1 MKKRIIPVW
10 MLFAASGF
18 LSAQAN
24 PSIGENYI
32 YTKTNLSDPSL
43 PGTPKIAETVQYF
56 DGLGRPSQVV
66 NVKASPSGKDLV
78 IQIPY
83 DPFGRQTESWL
94 PAPMA
99 TSNGAIQSGVG
110 SAAQTYYND
119 NFPFSRNNMEASPL
133 NRVLS
138 QVQPGSDWQ
147 QHPVGLEYEVNG
159 GDVTKYTATYS
170 YSTLQS
176 SISLS
181 GTYGENQLY
190 KNTATDEDGNISIEF
205 KNKEGQTILI
215 RKMLSAAEKADTYYV
230 YNEYNQLAYV
240 IPPLASVSGA
250 LNQTTLDQLCYQ
262 YKYDERNR
270 LVEKKLPGKGWEY
283 MVYDRQDRLV
293 LSQDANMRKTDTT
306 LNNFGKKGWIFTKY
320 DQFGRIIYT
329 GFFANTSTRTAMQS
343 AINSM
348 NANKEN
354 IEFRTS
360 TPFTLNGMDVYYD
373 KKAFP
378 TGSMTILS
386 VNYYDAYPAGAPA
399 VPAQIFSQDVIQE
412 ITASGITTKSLP
424 LASYV
429 KNIENDNWTKNYIWY
444 DKKGRIIGGHS
455 INHLGGY
462 TKTESLLDFSGMAQ
476 QTITRHKRL
485 SSDTER
491 VITENFQ
498 YDAQNRLLVHKH
510 QVDTNPEEI
519 LTQNTYNDIAQIT
532 NKKVG
537 GTSASNP
544 LQSIDY
550 AYNIRG
556 WMTNINDPENL
567 NGKLFGYEMKY
578 QNCIGWNPKY
588 NGNISEV
595 SWNTQNDGVLRRYV
609 YMYDALNRL
618 TGGYYKEP
626 NTTIQWVGYYN
637 EYYKYDL
644 NGNITKLTRATKSGD
659 SSPTSLIIDELAY
672 SYSGNKLTSISDGT
686 QNSSGYPYFTN
697 PNTIQYDNDTGEGNG
712 NMIKHM
718 DQKISQIKYNFLNLP
733 SSVIRNNMQSPFG
746 NSTSYFYAA
755 NGTKLK
761 KIYSYYKI
769 GPMGDIS
776 NEIRSTDYLDG
787 FQYSLEGSML
797 GCIGCPDPQPVLQFI
812 PTAEGYYN
820 FENNKYIYNYTD
832 HLGNVR
838 LSYFSNGN
846 GLEVLDEN
854 NYYPFGLKHE
864 GYNVLAGNSAY
875 QYKYNGKELQETGM
889 YDYGARFYMPDI
901 GRWGVIDNMSEK
913 YRRHS
918 PYNYAINNPIK
929 FTDPDGNDPLYG
941 EEAQAFFRQLQNSIS
956 SKPTDDITVNK
967 KGIISNISRN
977 NKPNRFF
984 DESGKQL
991 FFNDSQQDDKYM
1003 LSQYFEVNDRLYY
1016 PISDSDLKT
1025 QVTNVHHNNQLI
1037 LMNGM
1042 DNWGSKFNSY
1052 IDLFLNSYNFV
1063 PGKGS
1068 DFTYSFLVP
1077 FLKNKN
1083 VNITN
1088 ENLQDKFIPNAFFKF
1103 DNVNMIYNTLD
1114 AGNFMWGAWTKY
1126 IGLSAEKAM
1135 WGARINEFGSDS
1147 SRDQNALWRGNK
1159 YFYKGTYKK

>member
-24 PSIGENYI
+24 PSSGENYI

-78 IQIPY
+78 TQIPY

-159 GDVTKYTATYS
+159 GDVNKYTATYS

-240 IPPLASVSGA
+240 IPPLASISGTV
-250 LNQTTLDQLCYQ
+250 NQTTLDQLCYQ

-293 LSQDANMRKTDTT
+293 LSQDANMRKTDTA
-306 LNNFGKKGWIFTKY
+306 LNNFGKKGWMFTKY
-320 DQFGRIIYT
+320 DQFGRVIYT

-354 IEFRTS
+354 VEFRTS
-360 TPFTLNGMDVYYD
+360 TAFILNGMDIYYD

-399 VPAQIFSQDVIQE
+399 VPAQILSQDVIQE
-412 ITASGITTKSLP
+412 ITPSGITTKSRP
-424 LASYV
+424 VVSYV

-444 DKKGRIIGGHS
+444 DKKGRTIGGHS

-462 TKTESLLDFSGMAQ
+462 TKTESLIDFSGLPL

-537 GTSASNP
+537 GTSASTP
-544 LQSIDY
+544 LQSINY

-567 NGKLFGYEMKY
+567 GNDLFGYKINYTLVEGMETPNTNFSELKVK
-578 QNCIGWNPKY
+578 PKY
-588 NGNISEV
+588 NGNIAEV
-595 SWNTQNDGVLRRYV
+595 IWKTATIPNDNVRKYGYV
-609 YMYDALNRL
+609 YDGFNRL
-618 TGGYYKEP
+618 LAGFYQKDTNPAAKEYFER
-626 NTTIQWVGYYN
+626 Q
-637 EYYKYDL
+637 EYDL
-644 NGNITKLTRATKSGD
+644 NGNITRLERSTGD
-659 SSPTSLIIDELAY
+659 FGQGSNAMKIDNLQY
-672 SYSGNKLTSISDGT
+672 QYTGNKLISVKDDQ
-686 QNSSGYPYFTN
+686 QNSTGYPYFAT
-697 PNTIQYDNDTGEGNG
+697 PNIIQYDNDTGDGNG
-712 NMIKHM
+712 NMIKNL
-718 DQKISQIKYNFLNLP
+718 DKKIISLKYNYLNLSNTILGNNYNISYTYRADGIKVGKVF
-733 SSVIRNNMQSPFG
+733 SS
-746 NSTSYFYAA
+746 
-755 NGTKLK
+755 GTF
-761 KIYSYYKI
+761 
-769 GPMGDIS
+769 S
-776 NEIRSTDYLDG
+776 NFNTDYIDG
-787 FQYSLEGSML
+787 FQYSKNDNFPAGDSK
-797 GCIGCPDPQPVLQFI
+797 DFLQFF
-812 PTAEGYYN
+812 PTAEGYFDYQQS
-820 FENNKYIYNYTD
+820 KYVYHYTD
-832 HLGNVR
+832 HLGNIRV
-838 LSYFSNGN
+838 SYMANGTAPRII
-846 GLEVLDEN
+846 EEN
-854 NYYPFGLKHE
+854 NYYPFGLKHQ
-864 GYNVLAGNSAY
+864 GYNNLSGNPNY

-889 YDYGARFYMPDI
+889 YDYGARMYMSDI
-901 GRWGVIDNMSEK
+901 GRWGVIDAMSEK
-913 YRRHS
+913 YRRWS
-918 PYNYAINNPIK
+918 PYNYAINNPVR

-1103 DNVNMIYNTLD
+1103 DNVNMIYNTFD

-1135 WGARINEFGSDS
+1135 WGARMNEFGSDS

>member
-10 MLFAASGF
+10 MLFAASGI

-24 PSIGENYI
+24 PSSGENYI

-66 NVKASPSGKDLV
+66 SVKASPSGKDLV
-78 IQIPY
+78 TQIPY

-138 QVQPGSDWQ
+138 KVQPGSDWQ

-159 GDVTKYTATYS
+159 GDINKYTATYN

-190 KNTATDEDGNISIEF
+190 KNTATDEDGNTSIEF
-205 KNKEGQTILI
+205 KDKEGQTILL
-215 RKMLSAAEKADTYYV
+215 RKMLSATEKADTYYV

-250 LNQTTLDQLCYQ
+250 VNQTILDQLCYQ

-293 LSQDANMRKTDTT
+293 LSQDANMRKTDTA
-306 LNNFGKKGWIFTKY
+306 LNNFGKKGWMFTKY
-320 DQFGRIIYT
+320 DQFGRVIYS

-354 IEFRTS
+354 VESRTS
-360 TPFTLNGMDVYYD
+360 SPFTLNGMDVYYD

-399 VPAQIFSQDVIQE
+399 IPAQILSQDVIQE
-412 ITASGITTKSLP
+412 ITPSGITTKSLL

-444 DKKGRIIGGHS
+444 DKKGRTIGGHS

-462 TKTESLLDFSGMAQ
+462 TKTESLLDFSGLAQ

-537 GTSASNP
+537 GTSASTP

-567 NGKLFGYEMKY
+567 GNDLFGYKINYTLVEGMETPNTDFSELKVK
-578 QNCIGWNPKY
+578 PKY
-588 NGNISEV
+588 NGNIAEV
-595 SWNTQNDGVLRRYV
+595 IWKTATTPNDNVRKYGYV
-609 YMYDALNRL
+609 YDGFNRL
-618 TGGYYKEP
+618 LAGFYQKDTNPAAKEYFER
-626 NTTIQWVGYYN
+626 Q
-637 EYYKYDL
+637 EYDL
-644 NGNITKLTRATKSGD
+644 NGNIIRLDRSTGD
-659 SSPTSLIIDELAY
+659 FGQGSNAMKIDNLQY
-672 SYSGNKLTSISDGT
+672 QYTGNKLISVKDNQ
-686 QNSSGYPYFTN
+686 QNSTGYPYFAT
-697 PNTIQYDNDTGEGNG
+697 PNAIQYDNDTGDGNG
-712 NMIKHM
+712 NMIKNL
-718 DQKISQIKYNFLNLP
+718 DKKITFIKYNYLNLSNTILGNNYNISYTYRADGIKVGKVF
-733 SSVIRNNMQSPFG
+733 SS
-746 NSTSYFYAA
+746 
-755 NGTKLK
+755 GTF
-761 KIYSYYKI
+761 
-769 GPMGDIS
+769 S
-776 NEIRSTDYLDG
+776 NFNIDYIDG
-787 FQYSLEGSML
+787 FQYSKNDNFPAGDSK
-797 GCIGCPDPQPVLQFI
+797 DFLQFF
-812 PTAEGYYN
+812 PTAEGYFDYQQS
-820 FENNKYIYNYTD
+820 KYVYHYTD
-832 HLGNVR
+832 HLGNIRV
-838 LSYFSNGN
+838 SYMANGTVSRII
-846 GLEVLDEN
+846 EEN
-854 NYYPFGLKHE
+854 NYYPFGLKHQ
-864 GYNVLAGNSAY
+864 GYNNLSGNPNY
-875 QYKYNGKELQETGM
+875 QYKYNGKELQETGA
-889 YDYGARFYMPDI
+889 YDFGARQYLPDI
-901 GRWGVIDNMSEK
+901 ARWVVPDPLSEK
-913 YRRHS
+913 H
-918 PYNYAINNPIK
+918 PDLNPMMYANNNPIK
-929 FTDPDGNDPLYG
+929 FVDPDGMDWV
-941 EEAQAFFRQLQNSIS
+941 EAANG
-956 SKPTDDITVNK
+956 DITWRDDVTAKNHKDKGVLQKGEIYRGTYYERTKTWDNIKHKGLVLESYHTYGKMSYSAAKEMSVEIDGKMRNSKIGDVNVK
-967 KGIISNISRN
+967 LNVTFENRKVKTLGSYDAVAGGFGNGAPENGEYTVDSYQDRSPNGWYNKGMNRDGVGFSFNLNPQFSTGRSLLRIHPDGNNEGTLGCIGMSGDKIVLTNFRDTLRSMIKTGGPVPVNINIQN
-977 NKPNRFF
+977 NPNNNGK
-984 DESGKQL
+984 SGTKI
-991 FFNDSQQDDKYM
+991 
-1003 LSQYFEVNDRLYY
+1003 
-1016 PISDSDLKT
+1016 P
-1025 QVTNVHHNNQLI
+1025 
-1037 LMNGM
+1037 
-1042 DNWGSKFNSY
+1042 
-1052 IDLFLNSYNFV
+1052 
-1063 PGKGS
+1063 
-1068 DFTYSFLVP
+1068 
-1077 FLKNKN
+1077 N
-1083 VNITN
+1083 VN
-1088 ENLQDKFIPNAFFKF
+1088 E
-1103 DNVNMIYNTLD
+1103 
-1114 AGNFMWGAWTKY
+1114 
-1126 IGLSAEKAM
+1126 
-1135 WGARINEFGSDS
+1135 
-1147 SRDQNALWRGNK
+1147 
-1159 YFYKGTYKK
+1159 